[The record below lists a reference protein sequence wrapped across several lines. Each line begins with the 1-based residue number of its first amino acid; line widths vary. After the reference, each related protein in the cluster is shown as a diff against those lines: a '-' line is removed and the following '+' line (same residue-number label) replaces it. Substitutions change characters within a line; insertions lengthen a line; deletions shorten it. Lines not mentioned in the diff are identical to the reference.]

1 MHGNCLSVPG
11 VRKIRGNAWYTL
23 FAHVWLPGFS
33 GELGNYC
40 ICLCAA
46 RLYIIGW
53 LGSSHVMSSSG
64 KDITSTNP
72 LCNVAKPAM
81 VLNDEQTLAYT
92 VSPLFFITAG
102 RNILLK
108 SLGRSSNSP
117 WIVNKSL
124 ACLAS
129 TLERQKRH
137 SKVVTI
143 THCWLCSIL
152 VPVPNM
158 CYYLQCWHKYQ
169 DEFYGIIFWNSSC
182 MCKQCVPGTPI
193 FWVPGNKATVSD
205 KSPVFTATVHAYS
218 FPQFSF
224 TRE

>member
-11 VRKIRGNAWYTL
+11 VWKIRGNAWYTL
-23 FAHVWLPGFS
+23 FRHVWLPGFS

-40 ICLCAA
+40 ICLCVA

-64 KDITSTNP
+64 KDIASTNP

-81 VLNDEQTLAYT
+81 VLNDEQTLAYAG
-92 VSPLFFITAG
+92 SPLSSITTS
-102 RNILLK
+102 RNIYLK

-124 ACLAS
+124 TCLAS

-143 THCWLCSIL
+143 AHCWLCSTL

-158 CYYLQCWHKYQ
+158 CYYLQRRLMCQ
-169 DEFYGIIFWNSSC
+169 DEFYGIVFQNSSC
-182 MCKQCVPGTPI
+182 MSKQCVPGTPI
-193 FWVPGNKATVSD
+193 FRVPGNKATVSD
-205 KSPVFTATVHAYS
+205 KYLSLL
-218 FPQFSF
+218 PQ
-224 TRE
+224 